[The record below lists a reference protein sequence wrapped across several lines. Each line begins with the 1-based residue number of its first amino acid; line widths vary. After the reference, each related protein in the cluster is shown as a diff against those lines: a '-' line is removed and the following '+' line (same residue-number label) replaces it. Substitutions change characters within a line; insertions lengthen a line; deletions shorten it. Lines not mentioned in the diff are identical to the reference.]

1 MGVCRPGGLE
11 LTEYALK
18 TAGVKPGD
26 RILDIGCG
34 DGTAAAFIKE
44 KFGCEVIGID
54 NDEEA
59 VKKAKEAGV
68 DARKSESSE
77 LEFPSRS
84 FDIVMMECVF
94 SVLNRQEE
102 SLHEAYC
109 MIKPGGC
116 LIISDLYCREP
127 DMERYKQ
134 DYKEAMAQFYRPR
147 EDGDCGHDEIFKS
160 PYCQDGAVVIDGL
173 LGLLDEFGLEVE
185 LDEDRTEDLKNFAAD
200 AIMQYGSLE
209 KFFEANGGKCYAC
222 SAKKPGYFL
231 LIARKK
237 A

>member
-18 TAGVKPGD
+18 TAGAKPED

-34 DGTAAAFIKE
+34 DGTAAAFIRE
-44 KFGCEVIGID
+44 KFGCSVVGID
-54 NDEEA
+54 TDEKA
-59 VKKAKEAGV
+59 VEKAKAAGV
-68 DARKSESSE
+68 DARVMDASF
-77 LEFPSRS
+77 LEFESRS

-102 SLHEAYC
+102 SLHEAFC
-109 MIKPGGC
+109 MIKPGGY

-127 DMERYKQ
+127 DMERYKK

-147 EDGDCGHDEIFKS
+147 QDGDCGHDEIFKS
-160 PYCQDGAVVIDGL
+160 PYCQDGAIVIDGL
-173 LGLLDEFGLEVE
+173 LGLLEEFE
-185 LDEDRTEDLKNFAAD
+185 LDVIMDEDRTDDLKNFAAD
-200 AIMQYGSLE
+200 AIMKYGSLDE
-209 KFFEANGGKCYAC
+209 FFKANGGKCYAC
-222 SAKKPGYFL
+222 NAKKPGYFL